1 MVAIPDSLCWE
12 LTRRNTAFIKKK
24 NGRTARSGAIVF
36 SVEKGNVKSLNKF
49 KYSGIANSKV
59 ADVAFAGDDNNKA
72 ALITRTAS
80 KCHTQP
86 KKAYVSTPINKD
98 FRRVEKIIKGQTTNN
113 HYRADLKDE
122 LLAKLTLVYKA
133 NRRAK
138 KIKPVVACKKGR
150 GKL

>member
-1 MVAIPDSLCWE
+1 MVAVPDSLVWE
-12 LTRRNTAFIKKK
+12 LTRRNTCFTKKK
-24 NGRTARSGAIVF
+24 NGKTSRSGSVTF

-59 ADVAFAGDDNNKA
+59 ADVTFAGDDNNKA
-72 ALITRTAS
+72 VLVTRTAS

-86 KKAYVSTPINKD
+86 KKGYVATPINKN
-98 FRRVEKIIKGQTTNN
+98 FRRVEKIITGQTTNN

-122 LLAKLTLVYKA
+122 LLGKMTLVYKA

-138 KIKPVVACKKGR
+138 KVKPVVPCKKGR